1 MNILKRKTFV
11 LLALLGLFLTML
23 APSIGAGEEER
34 FLGNVMR
41 VSGFERGME
50 RLTMSVTNW
59 TSKEERDKLIQLLA
73 EKGNDAM
80 VAEMR
85 KMKAGHVWATA
96 TLRWPLN
103 VAISEQT
110 EQGRLITLVTER
122 PMSWEE
128 RTYDPI
134 QSREHMFGYIEFLLD
149 ESGKGQG
156 TLIEAAKIR
165 FKDGQIQIETFWV
178 TPQLLNSIRKTK

>member
-1 MNILKRKTFV
+1 MKSFV
-11 LLALLGLFLTML
+11 FLTL
-23 APSIGAGEEER
+23 LVLTLTILVGAAEEER
-34 FLGNVMR
+34 FLGNIIR

-50 RLTMSVTNW
+50 RLTMSIEKW
-59 TSKEERDKLIQLLA
+59 TSTEERDKLIQLLV

-85 KMKAGHVWATA
+85 KMKAGYVWTTA
-96 TLRWPLN
+96 NLRWPLN
-103 VAISEQT
+103 IAISEQT

-122 PMSWEE
+122 PMSFEE

-149 ESGKGQG
+149 DQGRGQG

-165 FKDGQIQIETFWV
+165 LKDKQIQIETFWV